1 MIMSE
6 ESVYLSEEAI
16 YLIIGVASLIL
27 FGVQTLMTFLG
38 GDAHDVDGSLDHGH
52 IDHGDAHH
60 DGHGD
65 DGDHGLSFL
74 RFFTLRNLIAFA
86 LGYSWVGFASL
97 KSGFPSVLTV
107 ILGIGAGLFF
117 VWIIYKLMRVLT
129 RLESDGTADMDE
141 ALGQVGEVYLEIE
154 ENSPGKI
161 LVQLRGVKRELPA
174 VNLHPGRLEKGSAV
188 RILDY
193 DGNYFSVERA

>member
-1 MIMSE
+1 MSQEAIYMSE
-6 ESVYLSEEAI
+6 ESI
-16 YLIIGVASLIL
+16 YLIIGVVSLIL

-38 GDAHDVDGSLDHGH
+38 GDGHDADGSLDHGH
-52 IDHGDAHH
+52 IDHGDGHH
-60 DGHGD
+60 DG
-65 DGDHGLSFL
+65 DGDHDDHHGLSFL

-86 LGYSWVGFASL
+86 MGYSWVGFASL

-107 ILGIGAGLFF
+107 LLGIGAGVLF
-117 VWIIYKLMRVLT
+117 VWMIYKLMRILN
-129 RLESDGTADMDE
+129 RLESDGTADLNE

-161 LVQLRGVKRELPA
+161 LVLLRGAKRELPA
-174 VNLHPGRLEKGSAV
+174 VNMHPGRLEKGSAV